1 LLFRWIKGV
10 NLGCFYKWKIHM
22 TDTLLVVDDDLGI
35 QKQLKWSFTD
45 FNVVFAVDRSSAIA
59 QLRRHEPKVVTLDL
73 GLPPDPANASEGLKT
88 LEEIIALAPR
98 TKVIVV
104 TGNNDKVNALKA
116 IDLGAYDF
124 YQKPIDSD
132 TIQILV
138 DRALNLAKLEQENR
152 QLANKRPTMGRIIGN
167 SDALQTVMRKAEKIA
182 STDISTLL
190 LGESG
195 TGKEVFAR
203 SIHEHSPRK
212 DNPFVAINCASIPE
226 NLLESELF
234 GHEKGAFTGANK
246 TTMGKIETAQGGT
259 LFLDEIG
266 DMPLGLQAKMLRFLQ
281 ERVIERVGGRS
292 EIPVD
297 IRVVCATHRDLQ
309 HMVEEETF
317 REDLYYR
324 IGEIPIH
331 IPPLRERDQDIILL
345 AKTFLNLYREEFNAK
360 AKSFSDGAIK
370 AMLAHSWPG
379 NIRELQNK
387 LKSAVIMAEGTV
399 VQAEDLGLRVPDS
412 NQEMETLNLREVR
425 EIAESK
431 AIRKAYQSAE
441 KNMSKTA
448 ELLGVTRPTLYSLID
463 KYHLEDLKTGL

>member
-1 LLFRWIKGV
+1 
-10 NLGCFYKWKIHM
+10 M
-22 TDTLLVVDDDLGI
+22 TDTILVVDDDLGI

-45 FNVVFAVDRSSAIA
+45 YNVVFADDRSSAIA

-104 TGNNDKVNALKA
+104 TGNNDKENALKA
-116 IDLGAYDF
+116 IELGAYDF

-132 TIQILV
+132 TIKLLV
-138 DRALNLAKLEQENR
+138 HRAQNLAKLEDENR
-152 QLANKRPTMGRIIGN
+152 ILAKARPGMGKIIGN
-167 SDALQTVMRKAEKIA
+167 SEAIQAVVRRAEKIA
-182 STDISTLL
+182 NTDISTLL
-190 LGESG
+190 QGESG

-203 SIHEHSPRK
+203 SIHDHSPRK
-212 DNPFVAINCASIPE
+212 DKPFVAINCASIPE

-234 GHEKGAFTGANK
+234 GYEKGAFTGANK
-246 TTMGKIETAQGGT
+246 TTLGKIETAQGGT

-297 IRVVCATHRDLQ
+297 IRVICATHRDLQ
-309 HMVEEETF
+309 NMVAEESF

-324 IGEIPIH
+324 IGEIPIM

-345 AKTFLNLYREEFNAK
+345 ARTFLNQYREEFNAK
-360 AKSFSDGAIK
+360 AKSFSDGAIN
-370 AMLAHSWPG
+370 AMLAHRWPG

-387 LKSAVIMAEGTV
+387 LKSAVIMAEGSLV
-399 VQAEDLGLRVPDS
+399 HAEDLGLMEPA
-412 NQEMETLNLREVR
+412 QGAEPETLNLREVR
-425 EIAESK
+425 ELAESR
-431 AIRKAYQSAE
+431 AIRRAYQTAD

-463 KYHLEDLKTGL
+463 KYHLEDVKTGA